1 MGRREEMMKR
11 AVELMHDPIHI
22 HNIGIAAHIDHGK
35 TTLSDNLLAGAGM
48 MSEEL
53 AGKQLVLDFDEQEQA
68 RGITI
73 NSASVSMVHNVEGKD
88 YLINLIDTPGH
99 VDFGGDVTRAMRAV
113 DGCVI
118 VVCAV
123 EGAMPQ
129 TETVVRQAL
138 KEKVKPTL
146 FINKV
151 DRLINELQVTQEDMQ
166 ARFEKIIKN
175 VSELIHKMAPKEL
188 KKEWQFNVMD
198 GSVAF
203 GSAYCNWAIS
213 IPFMKKTGI
222 TFTDIYNYCKDD
234 DQKTLAKKAPIHKVL
249 LDMVIKHLPNAV
261 TAQRYRIPH
270 IWHGDPESVIGKTMV
285 NTSEQGP
292 ITMMVTKITTD
303 PHAGDIAAGRVFSG
317 KVRKGQMLKVI
328 GQPGMER
335 VQLAGVFLGQDRVT
349 VEEVVAG
356 NIAALSGLRS
366 AIAGSTVSSDENMEP
381 FEKIVHYSDP
391 VVTKAIE
398 AKHMKDLPK
407 LVDVLRQIGKE
418 DPSIEVTI
426 NQETGEHLLSGMGEL
441 HLEVTEYKIT
451 NYKGIE
457 INSTPPIV
465 VYRESISGRGG
476 PFEGKSPNKHNK
488 FYIVVEPLESEIIE
502 KIKSGELDI
511 GSRIK
516 DKKNVARILQD
527 SGMTKE
533 EAKGIYAVE
542 GYNLLTNVSKGVQ
555 YLFETK
561 ELVIDAFKEAV
572 NRAPLTEEPAYG
584 LKVRLVDAKLHE
596 DSIHRGPAQ
605 VIPAVRSAIYGAMLL
620 AGPIILE
627 PKQKILIDAPID
639 VMGPV
644 NRELIQRRAEI
655 VDMEQTGD
663 MTRVIGKAPVSE
675 MFGFSNDI
683 RSVTGGRVLWNSE
696 NAGFEALP
704 KELEGDV
711 IEKVRTRKGLNP
723 RPPTIDKYKS

>member
-1 MGRREEMMKR
+1 
-11 AVELMHDPIHI
+11 
-22 HNIGIAAHIDHGK
+22 
-35 TTLSDNLLAGAGM
+35 
-48 MSEEL
+48 
-53 AGKQLVLDFDEQEQA
+53 
-68 RGITI
+68 
-73 NSASVSMVHNVEGKD
+73 
-88 YLINLIDTPGH
+88 
-99 VDFGGDVTRAMRAV
+99 
-113 DGCVI
+113 
-118 VVCAV
+118 
-123 EGAMPQ
+123 
-129 TETVVRQAL
+129 
-138 KEKVKPTL
+138 
-146 FINKV
+146 
-151 DRLINELQVTQEDMQ
+151 
-166 ARFEKIIKN
+166 
-175 VSELIHKMAPKEL
+175 
-188 KKEWQFNVMD
+188 
-198 GSVAF
+198 
-203 GSAYCNWAIS
+203 
-213 IPFMKKTGI
+213 
-222 TFTDIYNYCKDD
+222 
-234 DQKTLAKKAPIHKVL
+234 
-249 LDMVIKHLPNAV
+249 
-261 TAQRYRIPH
+261 
-270 IWHGDPESVIGKTMV
+270 MV
-285 NTSEQGP
+285 NTSEEGST
-292 ITMMVTKITTD
+292 TMMVTKITTD

-317 KVRKGQMLKVI
+317 TIRKGQMLKVI

-366 AIAGSTVSSDENMEP
+366 AIAGSTVSSDENMDP

-407 LVDVLRQIGKE
+407 LVDVLRQIAKE

-451 NYKGIE
+451 NYKGVE

-488 FYIVVEPLESEIIE
+488 FYVVVEPLESEIIE
-502 KIKSGELDI
+502 KIKSGELAI
-511 GSRIK
+511 GSRVK
-516 DKKNVARILQD
+516 DKKSVARILQD

-572 NRAPLTEEPAYG
+572 NRAPLTEEPVYG

-655 VDMEQTGD
+655 IDMEQTGD
-663 MTRVIGKAPVSE
+663 MTRVTGKAPVSE

-704 KELEGDV
+704 KELEGEV